1 MYFKRFYHDHKRKSG
16 SPTFHW
22 GNCEEK
28 NIWIAT
34 TYLKK
39 KSGPARTLEFIS
51 LEPPVLQDSRA
62 GVMKSLSQREQA
74 SSLLL
79 ARSTLTPLSTDAAGS
94 GKAPRT
100 EPSLPNTQQETP
112 TGKVYLSRGLL
123 QSFFRESIPHAL
135 YFLLLWFFQ
144 WGIFGCI
151 HLVLPSNHL
160 KMKSTLIVQTTWDI
174 CTDTLQT
181 L

>member
-112 TGKVYLSRGLL
+112 TGRSTCRV
-123 QSFFRESIPHAL
+123 
-135 YFLLLWFFQ
+135 
-144 WGIFGCI
+144 GC
-151 HLVLPSNHL
+151 SNHSSANQSL
-160 KMKSTLIVQTTWDI
+160 TLCISYYFDFSSEVFLDVFI
-174 CTDTLQT
+174 
-181 L
+181 